1 MTLTARVLSDRP
13 GEVEA
18 WDRFVDTSTDGTI
31 FHSLAWKR
39 VVQEV
44 FHHTPRY
51 LLAADGEAIKGI
63 LPLFEVRGLLTGRVL
78 VSTPYAVYGGLCTTE
93 PEAGDALLAA
103 SRELVA
109 DRRARYVELRQL
121 GSARQDLPTKDLYST
136 FVRQLDADPEANFAA
151 VPRRQRRMVRQGA
164 KHGLSSREGWEF
176 LREFYE
182 IFLISRRHLGSPP
195 FPMKL
200 FESIRD
206 HFGKQAR
213 LLTVWHEDRAV
224 AGVISFYYKGQVMP
238 YYGAAMPSAF
248 ALAANDFMYW
258 EIMREACIAGC
269 RSFDFGRSRVGSGS
283 FDFKRHW
290 GFEPQPL
297 AYQYVLRNGNS
308 IPNINPSNPK
318 LQLFIRGWKQL
329 PIGMTRRFGPPLT
342 RWLPLD

>member
-1 MTLTARVLSDRP
+1 
-13 GEVEA
+13 
-18 WDRFVDTSTDGTI
+18 
-31 FHSLAWKR
+31 
-39 VVQEV
+39 
-44 FHHTPRY
+44 
-51 LLAADGEAIKGI
+51 
-63 LPLFEVRGLLTGRVL
+63 
-78 VSTPYAVYGGLCTTE
+78 
-93 PEAGDALLAA
+93 
-103 SRELVA
+103 
-109 DRRARYVELRQL
+109 VELRQL

-329 PIGMTRRFGPPLT
+329 PIGMTRRLGPPLT

>member
-1 MTLTARVLSDRP
+1 MALTARVLSDRP
-13 GEVEA
+13 EELQA
-18 WDRFVDTSTDGTI
+18 WDRFVDASPDGTI
-31 FHSLAWKR
+31 FHLLAWKR
-39 VVQEV
+39 VVEET

-51 LLAADGEAIKGI
+51 LLAADRDEIKGI

-78 VSTPYAVYGGLCTTE
+78 VSTPYAVYGGLCGTDQGAT
-93 PEAGDALLAA
+93 DALVAA
-103 SRELVA
+103 SRGLVEE
-109 DRRARYVELRQL
+109 RRARYVELRHL
-121 GSARQDLPTKDLYST
+121 GAPCQGLPTKELYST
-136 FVRQLDADPEANFAA
+136 FIRPLDPDPEANFAA

-164 KHGLSSREGWEF
+164 KHGLSAREGWEF

-195 FPMKL
+195 FPLRL

-206 HFGKQAR
+206 HFGKQAQ
-213 LLTVWHEDRAV
+213 LLTVWHEERPV

-258 EIMREACIAGC
+258 EIMREASIAGY

-297 AYQYVLRNGNS
+297 AYQFVLRGNNA
-308 IPNINPSNPK
+308 IPNISPSNPK
-318 LQLFIRGWKQL
+318 LQLFIRSWKKL
-329 PIGMTRRFGPPLT
+329 PIGLSRRLGPPLT